1 MSLPTGR
8 TDLATDVRRIADD
21 ALEVARGTDQEPAV
35 AAVLRRLEEP
45 LRVAIAGR
53 VKAGKSTLLNALVG
67 ERLAATDAGECT
79 KVVTWYRHA
88 LGYRVVAELRPTGSR
103 ELGFRRQD
111 GALDIDLG
119 GLPLE
124 AIERIE
130 VGWPSQKLVELTL
143 IDTPGLASANEA
155 TSERTTRA
163 LLDDDADGPGE
174 ADAVLYLMRH
184 LHRSDVG
191 FLEAF
196 MDRSVAHA
204 SPINAI
210 VVLSRA
216 DEIGAARPDA
226 LESARVVAGRYG
238 SDGRVRELASGVVPV
253 AGLIA
258 ETGATLREAQFGW
271 LRDVAV
277 LPEPRRADLLRS
289 VERFRDPELNPLG
302 EEIREELLARL
313 GMYGLRLAVGLLA
326 SGEVRSA
333 TGLSQALLERSGI
346 RELARVLAERY
357 AARSQPLKARSALAS
372 LRVIAETLDR
382 RAVAGASEVI
392 VAIDRLE
399 ASSGELALLRLL
411 HLVLSGTV
419 GLGPDQ
425 RAEVDRLCGSG
436 GPADRTGPGR
446 RRHGR
451 RGARGVAGRDRALA
465 IGRRQPDERPPAG
478 RGGRDRQSRLRGAVH
493 AGRLTRDGIAKR
505 ACLAHCTTSTG
516 EGGGWT
522 PRRSTPRRRPCRSPC
537 SGSGGSWSSS
547 GTTR

>member
-1 MSLPTGR
+1 VSLHSGR
-8 TDLATDVRRIADD
+8 TDLATDVRRIADE
-21 ALEVARGTDQEPAV
+21 ALEVARGTDQEPTV

-143 IDTPGLASANEA
+143 IDTPGLASANVA

-163 LLDDDADGPGE
+163 LLDDEADGPGE

-313 GMYGLRLAVGLLA
+313 GMYGLRQAVGLLA

-372 LRVIAETLDR
+372 LRVIAETLDH

-419 GLGPDQ
+419 GLAPDQ

-436 GPADRTGPGR
+436 GPAERTGLAADATADALRAASLAGIER
-446 RRHGR
+446 WRS
-451 RGARGVAGRDRALA
+451 VAAS
-465 IGRRQPDERPPAG
+465 PMS
-478 RGGRDRQSRLRGAVH
+478 DRQLVEAAEIVSRAYEELYTQSV
-493 AGRLTRDGIAKR
+493 
-505 ACLAHCTTSTG
+505 
-516 EGGGWT
+516 
-522 PRRSTPRRRPCRSPC
+522 
-537 SGSGGSWSSS
+537 
-547 GTTR
+547 

>member
-1 MSLPTGR
+1 MSTGR
-8 TDLATDVRRIADD
+8 GDLATDVRRIA
-21 ALEVARGTDQEPAV
+21 AEAQRVARGTDEEAAV
-35 AAVLRRLEEP
+35 ALVMRRLDEP

-88 LGYRVVAELRPTGSR
+88 LGYRVVAELRPAGTR
-103 ELGFRRQD
+103 ELAFRRQG

-163 LLDDDADGPGE
+163 LLDEEADGPGE

-226 LESARVVAGRYG
+226 LDSARVVATRYA

-271 LRDVAV
+271 LREVAV
-277 LPEPRRADLLRS
+277 LPEARREALLRS
-289 VERFRDPELNPLG
+289 VDRFRDPELNPLG
-302 EEIREELLARL
+302 EEIREELLERL
-313 GMYGLRLAVGLLA
+313 GMFGLRLAVGLLA
-326 SGEVRSA
+326 SGEVRTA

-346 RELARVLAERY
+346 RELGRVLAERY
-357 AARSQPLKARSALAS
+357 AGRAQALKARSALAA
-372 LRVIAETLDR
+372 LRAIAEGLDR
-382 RAVAGASEVI
+382 RAVPGAPEV
-392 VAIDRLE
+392 VVEIDRLE

-419 GLGPDQ
+419 ELAAAE

-436 GPADRTGPGR
+436 GPAERMGLASEATPADMRT
-446 RRHGR
+446 
-451 RGARGVAGRDRALA
+451 AALA
-465 IGRRQPDERPPAG
+465 GIDRWRSLAASPMSDRRVVEAAEIV
-478 RGGRDRQSRLRGAVH
+478 SRAYEDVYTH
-493 AGRLTRDGIAKR
+493 AG
-505 ACLAHCTTSTG
+505 
-516 EGGGWT
+516 
-522 PRRSTPRRRPCRSPC
+522 
-537 SGSGGSWSSS
+537 
-547 GTTR
+547 

>member
-1 MSLPTGR
+1 MSTGPG
-8 TDLATDVRRIADD
+8 DLATEVRRIADE
-21 ALEVARGTDQEPAV
+21 ALRVARGTDQETAV
-35 AAVLRRLEEP
+35 TAVVRRLDEP

-79 KVVTWYRHA
+79 RIVTWYRHA
-88 LGYRVVAELRPTGSR
+88 LGYRVVAALRPEGSR
-103 ELGFRRQD
+103 ELAFRRRD

-119 GLPLE
+119 GLSLDE
-124 AIERIE
+124 IERLE
-130 VGWPSQKLVELTL
+130 VGWPSGKLVELTL

-155 TSERTTRA
+155 TSARTTRA

-226 LESARVVAGRYG
+226 LDSARSVASRYAA
-238 SDGRVRELASGVVPV
+238 DERVRELASGVVPV

-271 LRDVAV
+271 LREIAL
-277 LPEPRRADLLRS
+277 LPEARRDHLLRS
-289 VERFRDPELNPLG
+289 VERFRDPESNPLG
-302 EEIREELLARL
+302 EEIREELLDRF
-313 GMYGLRLAVGLLA
+313 GMFGLRLAVGLLA
-326 SGEVRSA
+326 SGEVRTS
-333 TGLSQALLERSGI
+333 TDLSGALLERSGI
-346 RELARVLAERY
+346 RELGRVLAERY
-357 AARSQPLKARSALAS
+357 AARAQALKARSALAA
-372 LRVIAETLDR
+372 LRAIGEELDR
-382 RAVAGASEVI
+382 GSVPDASEVV

-399 ASSGELALLRLL
+399 ASSQELALLRLL

-419 GLGPDQ
+419 ELAPAE
-425 RAEVDRLCGSG
+425 RAEVDRLC
-436 GPADRTGPGR
+436 A
-446 RRHGR
+446 
-451 RGARGVAGRDRALA
+451 
-465 IGRRQPDERPPAG
+465 PAG
-478 RGGRDRQSRLRGAVH
+478 RAERVGLASDASAAEVREAALGGIDRWRSRAASPLSDRRTIEAAEIVSRAYEEIYTA
-493 AGRLTRDGIAKR
+493 AG
-505 ACLAHCTTSTG
+505 
-516 EGGGWT
+516 
-522 PRRSTPRRRPCRSPC
+522 
-537 SGSGGSWSSS
+537 
-547 GTTR
+547 